1 MKKEAIV
8 NLEHLADNDLL
19 LLFANGDAGAAR
31 ILTSRLMPTI
41 FRHAYHRIYNQADA
55 EDITQ
60 EAFMRL
66 WKISPNWQQQQVQ
79 VSSWLYR
86 VTENLCIDRLR
97 KKKTSYN
104 IEALDNE
111 LEDNRPTADTMI
123 QEKERLNAL
132 NEALATLPERQAL
145 AIRLRHINGL
155 SNIEITEIM
164 RLSDKAVQSLLA
176 RGKRALKARLIGQK
190 TALGYD
196 YGTA

>member
-155 SNIEITEIM
+155 SNIEIAEIM

-196 YGTA
+196 YDTA